1 MNLCVSGS
9 HRETTITYL
18 LRLRST
24 FNFRL
29 MTRKPRAQT
38 SSSHI
43 LIIIETISEPL
54 PRVQRAKESVS
65 IEFAGTQDEEHVP
78 VPDRGGIEIM
88 KVSVESLSWGK
99 KIIVT
104 LRLEK

>member
-1 MNLCVSGS
+1 MLVAVTSQ
-9 HRETTITYL
+9 TLLTYL
-18 LRLRST
+18 LRMRST
-24 FNFRL
+24 FDFRF
-29 MTRKPRAQT
+29 MTRKPRTQT

-43 LIIIETISEPL
+43 LIIIEAISKPL

-65 IEFAGTQDEEHVP
+65 VEFAGTQDEEHVP
-78 VPDRGGIEIM
+78 MPDRGGLEIM

>member
-1 MNLCVSGS
+1 M
-9 HRETTITYL
+9 
-18 LRLRST
+18 
-24 FNFRL
+24 
-29 MTRKPRAQT
+29 
-38 SSSHI
+38 
-43 LIIIETISEPL
+43 
-54 PRVQRAKESVS
+54 S

-78 VPDRGGIEIM
+78 MPDRGGLEII